1 MNANFPIR
9 LYCTEEEGIT
19 EWVVEY
25 PDLPGCIGV
34 GDTPEEALSEGK
46 IHKDLWIES
55 AVENGVKVP
64 EPSKMYEEEYSGKF
78 NIRIPKSL
86 HRNAALRA
94 AEEGISL
101 NQLCLQYI
109 SMGIAATSAEKSLTC
124 YFSLP
129 TEAAKGIASPAKTEL
144 IFPDAWKNIDINKYV
159 S

>member
-1 MNANFPIR
+1 MNVNFPMR

-55 AVENGVKVP
+55 AVDNGVSIP
-64 EPSKMYEEEYSGKF
+64 EPSKMYEEEYSGRF

-109 SMGIAATSAEKSLTC
+109 SMGVAVASAEKSLSC
-124 YFSLP
+124 YFTIP
-129 TEAAKGIASPAKTEL
+129 TGDAKWKASPAKEEL
-144 IFPDAWKNIDINKYV
+144 IIPDAWEKMDMRKLV